1 MLCTTDINTCGMMRT
16 QTGAAERH
24 SSGLDTNSCYYI
36 RTGRTT
42 EMIEYGREKECNMIT
57 ELKPRQH
64 GALQILYCIVFH
76 IPTAPVACTHW
87 LNHGYTL
94 CRVML
99 FRHNQA
105 VGK

>member
-1 MLCTTDINTCGMMRT
+1 MLCTTDINTCGMIRT

-36 RTGRTT
+36 RTRRTT
-42 EMIEYGREKECNMIT
+42 EMIEYGRAKECNMIM
-57 ELKPRQH
+57 ELR
-64 GALQILYCIVFH
+64 ANLLFH
-76 IPTAPVACTHW
+76 MTTAPVACTHW
-87 LNHGYTL
+87 LNHGYRL

-99 FRHNQA
+99 FRHNHA